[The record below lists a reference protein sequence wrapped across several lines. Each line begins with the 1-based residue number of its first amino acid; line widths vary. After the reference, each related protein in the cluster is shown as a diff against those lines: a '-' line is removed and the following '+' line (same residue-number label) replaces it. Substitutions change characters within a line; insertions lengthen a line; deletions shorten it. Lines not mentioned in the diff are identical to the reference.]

1 MRSLVIR
8 ALAILQLV
16 RMPLALAV
24 GSDLWLAT
32 LLVRWNPMAAD
43 RAASRMDLW
52 LALAIGGLIGGGLL
66 GFAAGMNDL
75 LDLRRDQATNPGRP
89 LPAGRMRTPHAAL
102 VTFGSLVTA
111 LLASVAFGDDSLH
124 VALLAAAGIVAWN
137 TVGRH
142 IPWLGIPMMGLAH
155 AGVMFIPWPGQP
167 FTLPA
172 CLVFTQAVV
181 TGTLLHQRSGKRPA
195 IDQRTVVGLVLKQ
208 VLQQV
213 RGRIGLRAALGARH
227 VHRAVQRG
235 GVGGVQPGDEP
246 LVADA
251 LALGQFGQLLGVDKR
266 GPGGSAVGLAV
277 QHAHVVL
284 VDAQDVVQRGHQRGK
299 EAGARRVQLGAVQ
312 RRHGRVQA
320 KVGQPV
326 GVRLDAQ
333 QLQGLHRV
341 SLGARVWPP
350 PPPRARPRPSRP

>member
-111 LLASVAFGDDSLH
+111 LLASVAFGDDALH

-172 CLVFTQAVV
+172 CLVFAQAVV

-195 IDQRTVVGLVLKQ
+195 IDQRTVVGLVLIA
-208 VLQQV
+208 VACV
-213 RGRIGLRAALGARH
+213 AGLVALGLKR
-227 VHRAVQRG
+227 
-235 GVGGVQPGDEP
+235 
-246 LVADA
+246 DA
-251 LALGQFGQLLGVDKR
+251 PA
-266 GPGGSAVGLAV
+266 
-277 QHAHVVL
+277 
-284 VDAQDVVQRGHQRGK
+284 
-299 EAGARRVQLGAVQ
+299 
-312 RRHGRVQA
+312 
-320 KVGQPV
+320 
-326 GVRLDAQ
+326 
-333 QLQGLHRV
+333 
-341 SLGARVWPP
+341 WPP
-350 PPPRARPRPSRP
+350 PHAAWLGVFPIIGMGWFVWLLRGAIVEPMAPESNLLLQRAVVAVPPAMAAAWALSLEHPVAAAAFGGTAITCWTLAYLAREIHAMLAAPPVWRG